1 MIIITISIVIIVIFT
16 ITTTISTFYDIPV
29 RGVLSVC
36 VTNIDLRRG
45 RPRRQAQSEKT
56 INDGILRTATPK
68 RTSRNFKKQVRS
80 RAMSQQPVEQV
91 ITVGEI

>member
-1 MIIITISIVIIVIFT
+1 M
-16 ITTTISTFYDIPV
+16 
-29 RGVLSVC
+29 C

-56 INDGILRTATPK
+56 INEGNLRTATPK